1 MSVIIWAFGL
11 RICERPLSIVLE
23 ENAMNFNFFENSIW
37 LIIITMTTVGYGD
50 FYPRTFFG
58 RLLDT
63 FIAIWGIFIIS
74 MMVVVLSNTL
84 KLDSSEK
91 RALTVL

>member
-1 MSVIIWAFGL
+1 
-11 RICERPLSIVLE
+11 
-23 ENAMNFNFFENSIW
+23 
-37 LIIITMTTVGYGD
+37 MTTVGYGD

-74 MMVVVLSNTL
+74 MMVVVLMNTL
-84 KLDSSEK
+84 KLDSAEK
-91 RALTVL
+91 RALTVLQRLETRKELIKNAAFLLTGIAKYKFIEQK